1 MTPRNWAAFHRRQQD
16 QGRRAMAEGQH
27 RPAPLITTPPEQDQ
41 DDDHSEESD
50 RD

>member
-1 MTPRNWAAFHRRQQD
+1 MTPRNWAAFNRRQQA
-16 QGRRAMAEGQH
+16 QAQRAMAEGQH
-27 RPAPLITTPPEQDQ
+27 RPPPLVTTGDSDQ